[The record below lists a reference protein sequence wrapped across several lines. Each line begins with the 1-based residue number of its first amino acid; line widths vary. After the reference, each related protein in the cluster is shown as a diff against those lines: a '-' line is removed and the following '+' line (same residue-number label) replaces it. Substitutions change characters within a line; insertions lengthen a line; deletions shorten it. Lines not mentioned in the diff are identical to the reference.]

1 MTKTRVRAALSLP
14 LSVFLALTGC
24 YAQDG
29 ATDPE
34 EVRELAGGTR
44 ARQSREGAE
53 EHLRSVVRAYDRK
66 TPLTLGLVTLDD
78 TCAGGAAEEWLSS
91 SDDDRYRIRCT
102 LRVSAY
108 YGADPKRIGTV
119 LEGIFTAGDKKP
131 AAGGGA
137 AGTIPFGHDDH
148 RRRLV
153 AYYEGRGPNPT
164 GPGTPEPAQV
174 SDPSQT
180 LSWDTVRGDS
190 PTRAEEPALPTAG
203 DPPVS
208 RHLREPASTT
218 VADVRARHGMVFRL
232 ELSAVDYFS
241 VSKDGRSVETWD

>member
-14 LSVFLALTGC
+14 LGLLLALTGC
-24 YAQDG
+24 SAQDR

-44 ARQSREGAE
+44 ARHSREGAE
-53 EHLRSVVRAYDRK
+53 EYLRSVVSAYDTR
-66 TPLTLGLVTLDD
+66 TPLTLGLLSLDD
-78 TCAGGAAEEWLSS
+78 TCTGGAAKEWLSS

-102 LRVSAY
+102 LRVTAY
-108 YGADPKRIGTV
+108 YGADPKRVGGV
-119 LEGIFTAGDKKP
+119 LEGVFTAGDHE
-131 AAGGGA
+131 AAGGV
-137 AGTIPFGHDDH
+137 IPFGHDEH

-164 GPGTPEPAQV
+164 GPDTPEPAQV

-180 LSWDTVRGDS
+180 LSWDTVRSD
-190 PTRAEEPALPTAG
+190 PPERAEEPEPSAAS

-218 VADVRARHGMVFRL
+218 VADVRAHHGMVFRL
-232 ELSAVDYFS
+232 ELSPVDYYT
-241 VSKDGRSVETWD
+241 VSRDGRTVRDWE